1 MVAVLEHLVRG
12 AGVHLDEGLEKE
24 FVIVF
29 IVSSVCS
36 GSDGMDG
43 DNVGLFESLHE
54 LLDILGGVDVT
65 VNYVRHDSVVV
76 NKYAILRQAFGRE
89 SHEIGESACEF
100 LHHASKCRF
109 DPRVVGV
116 VALQWHGGVP
126 AVNDR
131 DMEMAGSRGRY
142 RRGRGVPIGA
152 VLTDQ
157 AGMSIDGGRAA
168 RRVVLVLSPTRRL
181 RGGFGEGI
189 GLKRWESSEAAPGA
203 RLNARCGGVPLLQ
216 AFVMLVEL
224 AFRMRA

>member
-1 MVAVLEHLVRG
+1 MVAVLEPLVRG

-36 GSDGMDG
+36 GWDSMDS
-43 DNVGLFESLHE
+43 DNVDLFESLHE
-54 LLDILGGVDVT
+54 LLDIFGGVDGT
-65 VNYVRHDSVVV
+65 VGRRGDVRHDSVVV
-76 NKYAILRQAFGRE
+76 NKYAILRQPFGRMT
-89 SHEIGESACEF
+89 HEIGESACEF

-142 RRGRGVPIGA
+142 RRGR
-152 VLTDQ
+152 
-157 AGMSIDGGRAA
+157 
-168 RRVVLVLSPTRRL
+168 
-181 RGGFGEGI
+181 
-189 GLKRWESSEAAPGA
+189 
-203 RLNARCGGVPLLQ
+203 
-216 AFVMLVEL
+216 
-224 AFRMRA
+224 